1 MVGVS
6 LRLAHERVSA
16 RHALGRK
23 GELMQ
28 FGIFCIGDVTPD
40 PILGRSPSEHDRIHA
55 IARIAQHAEEAG
67 FDVFA
72 LGEHHNP
79 PFVSSAPAVMLAYI
93 AAKTNKIYLSTSTT
107 LITTNDPVRLAE
119 EYALLQHLAD
129 GRIDLMLGRGNTPM
143 VYPWFGQDHASG
155 IPLALENY
163 ALLHRLWRET
173 ALDWGG
179 RFRTPLQ
186 MFTAVPRPLNGMPP
200 LVWHGSVQSPEI
212 AEQAAGY
219 GDGFLVNN
227 LFAPTERF
235 LPLVHHYRERYEAHG
250 HGLAAAAIVGAAGA
264 AFVRRSSQ
272 DAVREFEPYFLAS
285 PLARS
290 GSLAHAS
297 ATTGLTVGSPAEV
310 VAKVQHTAALF
321 GSYQRQLFAIDLA
334 GLPER
339 VVHEQL
345 ELLGTDVLPA
355 LRRES
360 VLATTPRGPDL
371 EAA

>member
-1 MVGVS
+1 
-6 LRLAHERVSA
+6 
-16 RHALGRK
+16 
-23 GELMQ
+23 MQ
-28 FGIFCIGDVTPD
+28 IGIFCIGDVSPD
-40 PILGRSPSEHDRIHA
+40 PSSRRSPSEHDRIHA
-55 IARIAQHAEEAG
+55 IVRIARHAEEAG

-79 PFVSSAPAVMLAYI
+79 PFVSSAPPVLLAYI
-93 AAKTNKIYLSTSTT
+93 AAQTNTIRLSTSTT

-129 GRIDLMLGRGNTPM
+129 GRVDLMLGRGNTPA
-143 VYPWFGQDHASG
+143 VYPWFGQELADG
-155 IPLALENY
+155 IPLALEKY
-163 ALLHRLWRET
+163 ALLRRLWRET
-173 ALDWGG
+173 SVDWRGQ
-179 RFRTPLQ
+179 FRTPLQ
-186 MFTAVPRPLNGMPP
+186 GFTAVPRPLDGTPP
-200 LVWHGSVQSPEI
+200 MVWHGSVQSPEI
-212 AEQAAGY
+212 AEQAARY

-235 LPLVHHYRERYEAHG
+235 LPLVQHYRERYEAHG
-250 HGLAAAAIVGAAGA
+250 HGLAADAIVGAAGA

-285 PLARS
+285 PLSRS
-290 GSLAHAS
+290 GGLAQVS
-297 ATTGLTVGSPAEV
+297 ARTGLTVGSPDEAV
-310 VAKVQHTAALF
+310 QKVLYTADVF
-321 GSYQRQLFAIDLA
+321 GRFDRQLFAIDLA

-355 LRRES
+355 LRRETS
-360 VLATTPRGPDL
+360 LSTAASAPKR

>member
-1 MVGVS
+1 
-6 LRLAHERVSA
+6 
-16 RHALGRK
+16 
-23 GELMQ
+23 MQ
-28 FGIFCIGDVTPD
+28 IGIFCIGDVSPD
-40 PILGRSPSEHDRIHA
+40 PRSLRAPSEHDRIHA

-72 LGEHHNP
+72 MGEHHNP
-79 PFVSSAPAVMLAYI
+79 PYVSSAPPVLLAYI
-93 AAKTNKIYLSTSTT
+93 AAKTNTIRLSTSTT

-119 EYALLQHLAD
+119 EYALLQHLAH
-129 GRIDLMLGRGNTPM
+129 GRVDLMLGRGNTPA
-143 VYPWFGQDHASG
+143 VYPWFGQAVADG
-155 IPLALENY
+155 IPLALEKY
-163 ALLHRLWRET
+163 ALLRRLWRET
-173 ALDWGG
+173 SVDWRG

-186 MFTAVPRPLNGMPP
+186 GFTAVPRPLDGTPP
-200 LVWHGSVQSPEI
+200 FVWHGSVQSPEI
-212 AEQAAGY
+212 AEQAAAY

-235 LPLVHHYRERYEAHG
+235 LALVHHYRERYEAHG
-250 HGLAAAAIVGAAGA
+250 HGIAEAAIVGAAGA

-272 DAVREFEPYFLAS
+272 DALREFEPYFLAS

-290 GSLAHAS
+290 GSLAQAS
-297 ATTGLTVGSPAEV
+297 ARTGLTVGSPAEV
-310 VAKVQHTAALF
+310 VAKVQHTADVF

-355 LRRES
+355 LRPEAS
-360 VLATTPRGPDL
+360 LATTTLVPRH
-371 EAA
+371 EVA